1 MEVRHLL
8 EEALKLHRNPPLPVR
23 PELLPGDHLPPR
35 TRAARQEGR
44 GRFPNA
50 GAQNPDAG
58 LWDQGGFLP
67 ASQSD
72 GATSFRSGPWHV
84 ALSGILLSVARASYA
99 GHRKAGQ
106 TAASDSGRG
115 HFQMLCNQE

>member
-1 MEVRHLL
+1 MQSPASQPYH
-8 EEALKLHRNPPLPVR
+8 KQIDD
-23 PELLPGDHLPPR
+23 PGQAVSKGAKGSAFSMYVEHDGKSG
-35 TRAARQEGR
+35 AAD
-44 GRFPNA
+44 A

>member
-1 MEVRHLL
+1 MVVRNLL
-8 EEALKLHRNPPLPVR
+8 EEAVKLDRNLPLPLR
-23 PELLPGDHLPPR
+23 PELLSRRPSTSQDQSSQAGRQREFPR
-35 TRAARQEGR
+35 CRIPE
-44 GRFPNA
+44 P
-50 GAQNPDAG
+50 G

-84 ALSGILLSVARASYA
+84 ALSGILLSAARASYA

-106 TAASDSGRG
+106 TAASDSLLP
-115 HFQMLCNQE
+115 FFIKWLSSV